1 MKENQ
6 TMDGIHRQLLKKY
19 HTLCTALGLG
29 AAEKEAIV
37 AAYGVESSRDLDTHD
52 LVDLCAKLSEQAG
65 GEKMKELDRLRKRAM
80 AAIGAWLRAEGRKE
94 GSAVI
99 KAIACRAT
107 GHADFNRIPK
117 ERLRNVIH
125 LFGNKTRDRKAVE
138 DIVEGGSVVLTP
150 RVRE

>member
-1 MKENQ
+1 MRENK
-6 TMDGIHRQLLKKY
+6 TMDGIHRQLVKKY

-29 AAEKEAIV
+29 AEEKAAIV
-37 AAYGVESSRDLDTHD
+37 AAYGVDSSRDLDTHA

-65 GEKMKELDRLRKRAM
+65 GERMRELDRLRKRAM
-80 AAIGAWLRAEGRKE
+80 AAIGAWLRAEGRAE
-94 GSAVI
+94 GVSVI

-125 LFGNKTRDRKAVE
+125 LFANKERDRKAVD
-138 DIVEGGSVVLTP
+138 DIVEGGCVVLTP